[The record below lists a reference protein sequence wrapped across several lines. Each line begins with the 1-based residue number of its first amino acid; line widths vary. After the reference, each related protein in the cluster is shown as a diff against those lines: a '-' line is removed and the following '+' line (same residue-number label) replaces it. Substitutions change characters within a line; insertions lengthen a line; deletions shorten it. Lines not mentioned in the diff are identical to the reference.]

1 MADASAKTASGAKP
15 GTGSVPV
22 TVLVKGGGKS
32 DSKKLWQLAE
42 EVPVN
47 LAYNGHPHVVMMAT
61 PHDLEDFA
69 CGFSISEGVLSSADL
84 IKHITVEPVDGGI
97 MIDVVTV
104 PRAEISKQ
112 RQARSLEGRT
122 GCGICGMQRLDQV
135 VRNVRPV
142 VAGFAL
148 DADAVAR
155 AFAALPD
162 RQVMNRENRS
172 LHAAAWCA
180 PDGEIQIIREDV
192 GRHTALDKLIGALAA
207 VDAETA
213 GGFVVMTSR
222 CSFELVQKTSSVGIP
237 YLATVSAP
245 TSLALEL
252 AARAG
257 MELASLSSDGV
268 VMFETGKAAPGKA
281 APGKLTKVQ

>member
-1 MADASAKTASGAKP
+1 MLGPSAKTASGVKP

-22 TVLVKGGGKS
+22 TVLVKHGGNAGGRRQ
-32 DSKKLWQLAE
+32 WQLAE

-47 LAYNGHPHVVMMAT
+47 LAYNGNPHVVMMAT
-61 PHDLEDFA
+61 PRDLEDFA
-69 CGFSISEGVLSSADL
+69 RGFSLSEGVLLSAGL
-84 IKHITVEPVDGGI
+84 IKQITVEPVDGGI
-97 MIDVVTV
+97 MIDVVTI
-104 PRAEISKQ
+104 PRAEVSKQ

-155 AFAALPD
+155 AFAALPE
-162 RQVMNRENRS
+162 RQVMNLENRS
-172 LHAAAWCA
+172 LHAAAWCS
-180 PDGEIQIIREDV
+180 PEGEIKMIREDV

-207 VDAETA
+207 VDADTS
-213 GGFVVMTSR
+213 GGFLVMTSR
-222 CSFELVQKTSSVGIP
+222 CSFELVQKSTSVGVP

-245 TSLALEL
+245 TSLALDL
-252 AARAG
+252 AGQAG
-257 MELASLSSDGV
+257 MRLASLSPDGV
-268 VMFETGKAAPGKA
+268 VMFDSIETVTDAHDD
-281 APGKLTKVQ
+281 